1 MIMLSRLLLAAVAV
15 LFLLIG
21 TGLLFNTTEAAAGMG
36 LVDITAVGRGTV
48 RADIAGFFLG
58 GALIQLVAV
67 IRTDPSLLWPVQLLL
82 ALALAGRL
90 LTLAL
95 DGPVAAGVVS
105 MAVEITILLLLAWS
119 KRLWSRQPG

>member
-1 MIMLSRLLLAAVAV
+1 MIILSRLLLAAVAA

-36 LVDITAVGRGTV
+36 LVDITAAGRGTV

-67 IRTDPSLLWPVQLLL
+67 IGLTCVPVV
-82 ALALAGRL
+82 ACAVTFSTGTGR
-90 LTLAL
+90 
-95 DGPVAAGVVS
+95 
-105 MAVEITILLLLAWS
+105 
-119 KRLWSRQPG
+119 